1 MLQDITENYQDAIT
15 IPYSFT
21 DHPWAQNPAVATED
35 AIFYAVNPYW
45 QIHKAF
51 IAYCN
56 DPTELGLLQL
66 SPISSFSPI
75 TIWRVYPYVY
85 CPPSQEAGCYE
96 DLFSGISIGS
106 KNSINVAADQCD
118 SQMIDFAVTGI
129 QYINLENI
137 AISVLR
143 TTVADFDLETM
154 SSRNGNGTTITYF
167 LNTITMQIRENIA
180 WDTEVPQAVLT
191 QGQLCPDQ
199 RRLPQV
205 GSIFT
210 ESLVATIQ
218 FLHMPFNLLLNGVY
232 IFDSW
237 KNHKECP
244 LITRGHTLLSSDSC
258 GADALSLKPFFD
270 SMTRMDQMVF
280 RSISLVA
287 RMMKGF
293 KGSDMSR
300 TFLNGVKI
308 VGESTKNPIS
318 PRGTNLITKLFNGLP
333 LDQIPMD
340 IITSTFRMPKYMRV
354 FVIAANPLNIADFM
368 YHFLVEMIYRIVSS
382 QSGPSSIFY
391 QTMYDF
397 QVRLSMLVAFIIT
410 RLISPS

>member
-1 MLQDITENYQDAIT
+1 VDPPDFFLEQDAIT

-21 DHPWAQNPAVATED
+21 NNAWAQNPAVATED

-85 CPPSQEAGCYE
+85 CPPAQEEGCYE

-118 SQMIDFAVTGI
+118 SQMIDFVVTGM

-154 SSRNGNGTTITYF
+154 SSRNTAKTVTYF
-167 LNTITMQIRENIA
+167 LNTITLQIRENIA

-205 GSIFT
+205 GSILT
-210 ESLVATIQ
+210 ENIVAAIELVR
-218 FLHMPFNLLLNGVY
+218 MPFNILLNGVY

-237 KNHKECP
+237 KNRKQCP

-258 GADALSLKPFFD
+258 GPEALSLKPFFD
-270 SMTRMDQMVF
+270 SMLRTNQMLF
-280 RSISLVA
+280 RSISLVT
-287 RMMKGF
+287 RMLKGIPA
-293 KGSDMSR
+293 SDVPR
-300 TFLNGVKI
+300 TFLNGVKMLAENI
-308 VGESTKNPIS
+308 ETPIKA
-318 PRGTNLITKLFNGLP
+318 PGADVFIKAFGTLP
-333 LDQIPMD
+333 LDKIPMD
-340 IITSTFRMPKYMRV
+340 IVSTTFRMPNYMRA
-354 FVIAANPLNIADFM
+354 FTFSALPPSIADFM
-368 YHFLVEMIYRIVSS
+368 YHLLVDMIYRIVSS
-382 QSGPSSIFY
+382 SQSGPSIFY

-397 QVRLSMLVAFIIT
+397 QV
-410 RLISPS
+410 